1 MSWGL
6 FQELGRRRVGPT
18 FGQADDLPGHSVELV
33 AVAEVFPQPG
43 TNPQAVF
50 RIDAEVSA
58 VEQRVDIR
66 SKEQAIV
73 EAVLAASGDRAD
85 VRSLQDWRDMRSAYR
100 AASMISVEDDRL
112 ERTLT

>member
-33 AVAEVFPQPG
+33 AVAEVLSQPG

-50 RIDAEVSA
+50 RVDAEVSA
-58 VEQRVDIR
+58 VEQRVDIG
-66 SKEQAIV
+66 SEQQPVV
-73 EAVLAASGDRAD
+73 EPVLATSGDRSEERR
-85 VRSLQDWRDMRSAYR
+85 VGKECRSRWSPYH
-100 AASMISVEDDRL
+100 
-112 ERTLT
+112 